1 MIANPKRLSANS
13 ARKAR
18 RLHADGKVRYLPN
31 ARVYTV
37 QGDHAPYIVV
47 ADGDQLTCNCPHHG
61 TCSHMAAVRIA
72 RRDGERSATVLPISV
87 PTST

>member
-1 MIANPKRLSANS
+1 MISNPKRLSANS

-47 ADGDQLTCNCPHHG
+47 ANEDALTCNCPHHG
-61 TCSHMAAVRIA
+61 TCSHMQAVRIA
-72 RRDGERSATVLPISV
+72 RRDGERSATVLPIGV